1 MAWLGDDES
10 KPAPEPLARVQALVN
25 TAEREE
31 GRDRLVDDRDAR
43 PWLVDQGFLD
53 DGDALSARDLALV
66 RDVREALR
74 AVLIANSGGPAP
86 SDAALAPLHSL
97 AAAGSARIRIDGST
111 VQLDAAGD
119 SLAARLAGLLLIVR
133 DAQRDGSWARLRT
146 CANDEC
152 LWAFYD
158 RSRNHG
164 GHWCTM
170 ATCGNKLKN
179 RDFRARRRSQP

>member
-25 TAEREE
+25 TVERPD
-31 GRDRLVDDRDAR
+31 GGDRLVDDRDAR
-43 PWLVDQGFLD
+43 PWLVDQGYLSD
-53 DGDALSARDLALV
+53 DDPLSAQDLALV
-66 RDVREALR
+66 RDVREAMR
-74 AVLIANSGGPAP
+74 ALLIGNSGGPAP
-86 SDAALAPLHSL
+86 SDAAVAPLATV
-97 AAAGSARIRIDGST
+97 AAAGTARVRIDGST
-111 VQLDAAGD
+111 VHLDAAGD

-133 DAQRDGSWARLRT
+133 DAQRDGSWARLKA

-152 LWAFYD
+152 QWAFYD

-179 RDFRARRRSQP
+179 RDFRARRRSLP